1 MEVGERT
8 DYSTESSEEQI
19 KKGKK
24 KKRHICSGCDRETSK
39 AHGDNWK
46 LGLLKQRHLLLRVRN
61 QRASPGEAAGWG
73 GHPRVG
79 RDRQAPACDLS

>member
-8 DYSTESSEEQI
+8 DYSAESSEEQI
-19 KKGKK
+19 KKGE

-46 LGLLKQRHLLLRVRN
+46 LGLLKQRRWR
-61 QRASPGEAAGWG
+61 SG
-73 GHPRVG
+73 
-79 RDRQAPACDLS
+79 